1 MAPPARLNPQ
11 TENNMKPI
19 NKEEL
24 YENLSEYLKTKGVS
38 LQDGSYSRGI
48 HAGCSFLADAIN
60 LSQAGL
66 KRAKSE
72 IEKQLDNARQIIHE
86 KTARKS
92 STSGSTGAK
101 RSGNPRTSPNSKTGP
116 GRKKTDGRKP
126 KRP

>member
-1 MAPPARLNPQ
+1 MTPPARLNPQ

-92 STSGSTGAK
+92 STGGSTGAK
-101 RSGNPRTSPNSKTGP
+101 RSGNPRTSSNSKTGP
-116 GRKKTDGRKP
+116 GRKKPDGRKP
-126 KRP
+126 KRR

>member
-1 MAPPARLNPQ
+1 MTPPARLNPQ

-92 STSGSTGAK
+92 SASGSTGAK
-101 RSGNPRTSPNSKTGP
+101 RSGNPRTSSNSKTGP
-116 GRKKTDGRKP
+116 GRKKPDGRKP
-126 KRP
+126 KRR